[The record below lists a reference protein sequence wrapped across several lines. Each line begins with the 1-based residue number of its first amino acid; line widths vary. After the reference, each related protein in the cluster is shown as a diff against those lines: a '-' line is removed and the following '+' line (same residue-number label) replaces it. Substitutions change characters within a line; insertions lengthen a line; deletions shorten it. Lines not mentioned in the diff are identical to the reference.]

1 MNWNGVEGIGC
12 VVRHDIVSGS
22 QDSMHSGDQLPFS
35 TEQRTRAKAITLTL
49 HRAAGLISLHPIQ
62 NAGHMVSYAAETTD
76 IVAVERRV
84 ALSCGQPAL
93 GENPSGP

>member
-1 MNWNGVEGIGC
+1 MSWNEVEGIGC
-12 VVRHDIVSGS
+12 MVRHDIVSGS
-22 QDSMHSGDQLPFS
+22 QDSRHSGDELLFS
-35 TEQRTRAKAITLTL
+35 TEQRTRAKASTLNL
-49 HRAAGLISLHPIQ
+49 HRAAGLIGLYPIQ

-84 ALSCGQPAL
+84 ALLYGQPAL